1 MKFALTSPMVICKF
15 LCMEVLKSLT
25 HMCLCGIT
33 KKQHSLYVCPG
44 FELFV
49 SQCQLQLVLA
59 IGLPVHENGT
69 T

>member
-1 MKFALTSPMVICKF
+1 
-15 LCMEVLKSLT
+15 MEVLKSLT